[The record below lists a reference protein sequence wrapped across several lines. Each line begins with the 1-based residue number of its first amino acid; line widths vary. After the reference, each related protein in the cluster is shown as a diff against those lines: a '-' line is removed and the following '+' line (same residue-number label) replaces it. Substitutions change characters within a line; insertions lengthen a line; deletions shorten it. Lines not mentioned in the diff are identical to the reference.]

1 MMIALKNFYVNSV
14 RKAGSTTFFAAAV
27 VAAALVL
34 PQEAVAHLL
43 EGNKGPVNAFN
54 YSEGLLQHLNSDCAH
69 SFECRRNDVKNDFM
83 YNCYYDVQSGECQCS
98 KGSFSKCDASKS
110 SPNPAM
116 AAGLKGN
123 NSASAFPLSL
133 IGGLAKPVK
142 SLVEILNSL
151 PLAAK
156 IAAGIIALVVVISLF
171 LRLRDTMANNLRK
184 ARALHDAATALHEQG
199 QEDEAKLL
207 FEKANYYREHAYEQQ
222 LGKGLSKNV
231 K

>member
-1 MMIALKNFYVNSV
+1 MALKHFCMSSV
-14 RKAGSTTFFAAAV
+14 RKASSTTFFAAAV

-34 PQEAVAHLL
+34 PQEAVAHIL

-54 YSEGLLQHLNSDCAH
+54 YSEGLLQHLNSDCAY
-69 SFECRRNDVKNDFM
+69 SFECQRNDVKNDFL

-110 SPNPAM
+110 SLDPATV
-116 AAGLKGN
+116 AGLKGN
-123 NSASAFPLSL
+123 NGAGAFPLSL
-133 IGGLAKPVK
+133 IGGLAKPVN
-142 SLVEILNSL
+142 SLAALITSL

-156 IAAGIIALVVVISLF
+156 IAAGIIALAAVISLF
-171 LRLRDTMANNLRK
+171 MRLRDTLGNNLRK
-184 ARALHDAATALHEQG
+184 AKSLHEEATALHEQG

-222 LGKGLSKNV
+222 QQKV
-231 K
+231 